1 MDGRTAAN
9 EKAAKAADGVAATVD
24 SNELEN
30 VNRIILH
37 KESPSRCEYL
47 PHQSAQLV
55 YGMAPDLR
63 PSQYNQLLRAG
74 WRRMG
79 PAVFRPDCPSCR
91 KCLSLRVPVASF
103 RVSRTQRRIWK
114 DNADEV
120 VLRIEAPRVTP
131 ERLEVYRAFHD
142 HGHRTKGWPE
152 RSAEGRGEGA
162 SGLGV
167 FLDNPFP
174 TEEWSYWI
182 EDRLAGV
189 GYVDVLDE
197 GLSAIYFFHDP
208 RESRRSLG
216 TLNILRLIEAARQRG
231 LPHVYLGYYVTGC
244 RSLEYKARFKPN
256 EVFTGALW
264 EPFIV

>member
-1 MDGRTAAN
+1 MTDRYPLADLKDLPDDIRQTILAVQ
-9 EKAAKAADGVAATVD
+9 EKAGFVP
-24 SNELEN
+24 N
-30 VNRIILH
+30 VFLGLARRPAEWRAFF
-37 KESPSRCEYL
+37 ESL
-47 PHQSAQLV
+47 
-55 YGMAPDLR
+55 
-63 PSQYNQLLRAG
+63 
-74 WRRMG
+74 
-79 PAVFRPDCPSCR
+79 
-91 KCLSLRVPVASF
+91 
-103 RVSRTQRRIWK
+103 K